1 MEDLMS
7 RTLRRSAFTLIEL
20 LVVISIISVLIGLL
34 LPAVQKVRESAA
46 NSQCKNN
53 LKQLGL
59 ALQNHHAAVGYF
71 PSSTRTN
78 AASTVRS
85 SWTTFA
91 LPYLEG
97 DNLFRLYDV
106 NSNWDSPQNLQATS
120 SQVKIFQCPS
130 NPQPNQLDGNPQP
143 PAVWTPIVGVIDYAA
158 TTSVTPQLAA
168 LYPGQI
174 HADVGILVRNQI
186 ARITDVKDG
195 ASNTILLAES
205 AGRPQVYRAGVPF
218 GSPPTYKVN
227 GGGWA
232 RAASDFDLKG
242 SSYDGATLPGP
253 CAINC
258 TNGLDFGTTYPNP
271 IFGGN
276 GTGETYSFHSGGANV
291 LFGDGS
297 VRFLS
302 ANINIV
308 TYAALVTRAS
318 REVIGNY

>member
-1 MEDLMS
+1 M
-7 RTLRRSAFTLIEL
+7 
-20 LVVISIISVLIGLL
+20 L

-46 NSQCKNN
+46 SAQCKNN
-53 LKQLGL
+53 LKQLGI
-59 ALQNHHAAVGYF
+59 ALHAQHAALGYF
-71 PSSTRTN
+71 PSSNRASAT
-78 AASTVRS
+78 AAVRS
-85 SWTTFA
+85 SWVTFA
-91 LPYLEG
+91 LPYLEQ
-97 DNLFRLYDV
+97 DNIYRKYDFS
-106 NSNWDSPQNLQATS
+106 SNWDSPANLPLTS
-120 SQVKIFQCPS
+120 TQVKIFTCPS
-130 NPQPNQLDGNPQP
+130 NPQPNQLDGDPQP
-143 PAVWTPIVGVIDYAA
+143 PAVWAPLVATIDYAA

-174 HADVGILVRNQI
+174 NADVGILVRNNV

-195 ASNTILLAES
+195 TSNTILLAES
-205 AGRPQVYRAGVPF
+205 AGRPQVYQAGQPF
-218 GSPPTYKVN
+218 GSPPTNKVN

-242 SSYDGATLPGP
+242 SSYDGKTLPGP

-271 IFGGN
+271 IYGSN
-276 GTGETYSFHSGGANV
+276 GTGETYAFHSGGANI

-308 TYAALVTRAS
+308 TYAALVTRAGGETVS
-318 REVIGNY
+318 ANY